1 MFEAW
6 NVDRS
11 IVNFSEDFCN
21 LSDHATQETIMK
33 KFWLTVM
40 FVIAGLAPA
49 IAGAE
54 TPLNIYFFRGEGCP
68 HCAKEEVAL
77 LALKAKYPEI
87 KVIDYEIY
95 YQPENIKKLE
105 QAAEILGVNVQGVP
119 FTVIGDKTFVGF
131 AEGVTEVAIESRIKE
146 CLADVCPDSL
156 AVLEQTTAVKPNEI
170 AVASSTVP
178 ALISVPLFGQLDL
191 SNFPLPLL
199 TIVLG
204 GLDGFNPCAMWTLIF
219 LISLLLGMADRRRM
233 WILGGAF
240 IVASALVY
248 FAFMA
253 AWLNLILFLGF
264 VVWIRLVIGLLALGG
279 GGWSLWGAY
288 TKPAGTCDVTSGERQ
303 QRIFEKL
310 RQIVSEQH
318 FGLALI
324 GIILLAFAVNLVEL
338 VCSAGLPAV
347 YTQVLALNHL
357 PAWQYYLY
365 LGGYILI
372 FMLDDLLVFVASMW
386 ALRLTGLSTRYSYWA
401 KIIGGIVMVIIGL
414 LLIFR
419 PEILMFG

>member
-1 MFEAW
+1 
-6 NVDRS
+6 
-11 IVNFSEDFCN
+11 
-21 LSDHATQETIMK
+21 MK
-33 KFWLTVM
+33 KIWLIAM

-49 IAGAE
+49 VAGADAS
-54 TPLNIYFFRGEGCP
+54 LNIYFFRGEGCP

-77 LALKAKYPEI
+77 AALTAKYPAI
-87 KVIDYEIY
+87 KVVDYEIY
-95 YQPENIKKLE
+95 YQPENVKKLE

-131 AEGVTEVAIESRIKE
+131 AEGVTNVALEARIKE
-146 CLADVCPDSL
+146 CLAGVCPDSL
-156 AVLEQTTAVKPNEI
+156 AVLAQAAAGKPNETKTTN
-170 AVASSTVP
+170 STTP
-178 ALISVPLFGQLDL
+178 ALIAVPFFGQLDL
-191 SNFPLPLL
+191 SNFSLPLL
-199 TIVLG
+199 TVVLG

-233 WILGGAF
+233 WLLGGAF
-240 IVASALVY
+240 IIASAAVY

-264 VVWIRLVIGLLALGG
+264 VVWIRLLIGFLALGG

-288 TKPAGTCDVTSGERQ
+288 TKPAGTCEVASGERQ
-303 QRIFEKL
+303 QKIFDKL

-318 FGLALI
+318 FGWALI

-347 YTQVLALNHL
+347 YTQVLALNNL
-357 PAWQYYLY
+357 PTWQYYLY
-365 LGGYILI
+365 LGGYILV
-372 FMLDDLLVFVASMW
+372 FMLDDLLVFIASMV

-401 KIIGGIVMVIIGL
+401 KIIGGVVMVIIGL